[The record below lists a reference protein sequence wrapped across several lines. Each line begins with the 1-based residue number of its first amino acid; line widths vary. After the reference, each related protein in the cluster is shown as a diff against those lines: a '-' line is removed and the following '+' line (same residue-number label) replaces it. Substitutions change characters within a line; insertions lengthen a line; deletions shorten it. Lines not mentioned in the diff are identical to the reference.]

1 MTFQNVKLKQ
11 IEELNVVLNAF
22 KPKNTQMT
30 FTCSMSTM
38 KTQEKSVTFFKV
50 KNKDTS
56 ITQLTSFWCFY
67 Y

>member
-11 IEELNVVLNAF
+11 IEKLKVVLNAF

-38 KTQEKSVTFFKV
+38 ETPEKGVTFFQ
-50 KNKDTS
+50 S
-56 ITQLTSFWCFY
+56 
-67 Y
+67 